1 MPMES
6 IGISSFAAFSVGKD
20 LVTPM
25 IFFSWFDVPSLTKL
39 LNFFFQPKLFKP
51 EELIGEK
58 HGEAE

>member
-25 IFFSWFDVPSLTKL
+25 IFFSWFDVPSLTNL

-51 EELIGEK
+51 E
-58 HGEAE
+58 